1 MARNNRTIIAAW
13 AWVAWGATGA
23 VTLAAPFVE
32 IAKTHPFFTHRVFA
46 ICLVVALALTV
57 AWLIERA
64 RRPAIPVSASVE
76 TGFNLG
82 VETGRDLER
91 MEAALNWSGPCAH
104 CPMGDRIMNGEGR
117 DTSPFRRL

>member
-1 MARNNRTIIAAW
+1 MTRNNRTIIAVW
-13 AWVAWGATGA
+13 AWVAWGAAGG
-23 VTLAAPFVE
+23 VTVAAPFTE
-32 IAKTHPFFTHRVFA
+32 FAKTHPFFVHRLFA
-46 ICLVVALALTV
+46 ITALGALALTV

-64 RRPAIPVSASVE
+64 RRPAIPVPVE

-82 VETGRDLER
+82 VEAGRDLER